1 MSQSVLLCILE
12 PKALC
17 IGTYQ
22 ALLETTGLLAGFC
35 PKCALLVRANQA
47 LCVRLNHALLETR
60 RLLAGYCPHG
70 VKCQHAHSAEEL
82 RVSVLIQSDVLDEE
96 YHIEFCQSLVRGGT
110 CAIGAAPSS
119 CLFYSSVH
127 MTRATQPCQSEPQK
141 LIDRHAKSFDAAV
154 VHIQWQ
160 RVVSQAW
167 TLKPYDHVHGRH

>member
-1 MSQSVLLCILE
+1 MLISPQVLHVTISLALHIGS

-17 IGTYQ
+17 VGTYQ

-127 MTRATQPCQSEPQK
+127 VIRATQPCQSSP
-141 LIDRHAKSFDAAV
+141 KS
-154 VHIQWQ
+154 
-160 RVVSQAW
+160 
-167 TLKPYDHVHGRH
+167 